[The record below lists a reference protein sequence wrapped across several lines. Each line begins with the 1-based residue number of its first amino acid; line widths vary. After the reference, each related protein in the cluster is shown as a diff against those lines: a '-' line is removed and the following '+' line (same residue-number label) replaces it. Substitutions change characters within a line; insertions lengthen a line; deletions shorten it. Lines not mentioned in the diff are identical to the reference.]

1 MGLLL
6 QAYTQSKTL
15 AEQEVLGYNGEL
27 EVVSLACGLVGGD
40 TLLSYMTPSVGTLI
54 SPLTSHESY
63 YISLKFIEELLGKI
77 PLVHID
83 DVCEAHIFCMEKSFI
98 GGRFLCASDY
108 VSVAEIAR
116 CLKKY
121 YPDQI
126 NEAEE

>member
-1 MGLLL
+1 M
-6 QAYTQSKTL
+6 QSKTL
-15 AEQEVLGYNGEL
+15 AEQEVLRCTGEL
-27 EVVSLACGLVGGD
+27 EIVSLACGLVGGD

-63 YISLKFIEELLGKI
+63 YISLKFIEELLGKV

-83 DVCEAHIFCMEKSFI
+83 DVCDAHIFCIEKSSI

-108 VSVAEIAR
+108 VSVAEIAI

-121 YPDQI
+121 CSDQI
-126 NEAEE
+126 NITEE